1 MSNFEQQKNTKA
13 AAYTILLLGSLL
25 LLFFVVSWAPPVAP
39 MIQEEEGMEVN
50 LGNSESGEG
59 ETQPLEPG
67 EPASE
72 EIAVPAANTPLS
84 STEIQDKEVETNDE
98 DKEAPPAVVKPPT
111 QKPKDKTP
119 VKPVLTNSPKPKPN
133 STPTISQ
140 TQKESFP
147 VQSTPVNNPAPAPKP
162 KYVLKAQEGGQ
173 GGNNAESSQASAG
186 QGIAG
191 GKGDQG
197 KPNGDP
203 NAAGY
208 MGTGGSG
215 SGGISIS
222 RGLQGRKINRFPSF
236 QDDFNENAK
245 VAVDIKIDRN
255 GNVINASI
263 QPRGTT
269 TANAGLKS
277 IALQKAKQLKFS
289 HDEDGA
295 EEQLGTV
302 LFDFRVRN
310 Q

>member
-1 MSNFEQQKNTKA
+1 MSDFEKQKNTKA

-25 LLFFVVSWAPPVAP
+25 LLFFVISWAPPVAP
-39 MIQEEEGMEVN
+39 HIEEEEGMEVN
-50 LGNSESGEG
+50 LGDSESGEG
-59 ETQPLEPG
+59 EVQPLEPG
-67 EPASE
+67 EPAVE
-72 EIAVPAANTPLS
+72 EIAVPASSTPLPPAQ
-84 STEIQDKEVETNDE
+84 TEDKAVETNDE
-98 DKEAPPAVVKPPT
+98 DKEAPPAVVKSPI
-111 QKPKDKTP
+111 QKPKEKTP
-119 VKPVLTNSPKPKPN
+119 VKPVLNNSTKSTPNSNSASPQRQKENSPVQ
-133 STPTISQ
+133 TPPI
-140 TQKESFP
+140 
-147 VQSTPVNNPAPAPKP
+147 NNPAPSPKP
-162 KYVLKAQEGGQ
+162 KYVLKAQEWGQ

-186 QGIAG
+186 QGVAG

-197 KPNGDP
+197 KPNGDL

-208 MGTGGSG
+208 TGSGGSG

-245 VAVDIKIDRN
+245 VAVDIKVDKN
-255 GNVINASI
+255 GNVIGASI

-277 IALQKAKQLKFS
+277 IALQKAKQLKFTS
-289 HDEDGA
+289 DEDGA

-310 Q
+310 